1 MKVSCCRMRTLS
13 FESHCAAKLQIS
25 DSESQKNFI
34 LRKQPWTLDE
44 ARLNIH
50 VSFCSY
56 RQISLKGFK
65 RGDFGCLSLLLY
77 KSEQTFSTS
86 EVNSLISTTPWIKMW
101 QWNKS
106 IFVFSSR
113 QKWLIDWFVSIS
125 AVLAGFSYLIV
136 VKK

>member
-1 MKVSCCRMRTLS
+1 MRTLS

-56 RQISLKGFK
+56 RQPQKLIPSSQQHPGLKCDNEIKVFL
-65 RGDFGCLSLLLY
+65 CLAAD
-77 KSEQTFSTS
+77 KS
-86 EVNSLISTTPWIKMW
+86 
-101 QWNKS
+101 
-106 IFVFSSR
+106 
-113 QKWLIDWFVSIS
+113 D
-125 AVLAGFSYLIV
+125 
-136 VKK
+136 